1 MEWPV
6 VMFIAQDRTG
16 TVFVG
21 SLWQSIR
28 WQRAY
33 FDKAYANGNL
43 QRRYLC
49 PVLLHVMSNDY
60 RHWSFHK
67 LMSHAPFHGLGPRGE
82 AFAHLAKCYSTLQTL
97 FVIIS
102 LFNVGCNCKPA
113 NWSKYISDLLL
124 HALHKAH
131 VLRDSSVP
139 SLHCREESRGTRET
153 LWSFLVY
160 FLHLPRLKFGPP
172 VLSHQSCV
180 SLFF

>member
-1 MEWPV
+1 MAFSQLRRLWRYSFRSCQCVRGQLRPSV
-6 VMFIAQDRTG
+6 IHRVPKLARWRIQSISHDRGLRHHWDRTG

-113 NWSKYISDLLL
+113 N
-124 HALHKAH
+124 
-131 VLRDSSVP
+131 
-139 SLHCREESRGTRET
+139 
-153 LWSFLVY
+153 
-160 FLHLPRLKFGPP
+160 
-172 VLSHQSCV
+172 
-180 SLFF
+180 